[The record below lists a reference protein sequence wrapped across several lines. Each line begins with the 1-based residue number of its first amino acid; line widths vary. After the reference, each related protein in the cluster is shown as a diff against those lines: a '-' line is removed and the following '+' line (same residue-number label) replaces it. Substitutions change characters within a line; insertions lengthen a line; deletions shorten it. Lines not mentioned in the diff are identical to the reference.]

1 MVAAGLEVDDDS
13 VSFGRDDDAVGTFL
27 KALGVHN
34 GEFVENLKAMP
45 EPGSHL
51 GHFEDAGN
59 GLLHLWLG
67 NDGFVDSTTC
77 VEIADD
83 LGCFVGGTYLLHD
96 GMYVVAF
103 LLGCNIGFGWI
114 VEDGEIGQAGRAD
127 NHTRKR

>member
-13 VSFGRDDDAVGTFL
+13 VSFGRDDNAVGTFL

-45 EPGSHL
+45 EPRGYL

-59 GLLHLWLG
+59 GLLHLWFG
-67 NDGFVDSTTC
+67 NDRLVDSSTC

-83 LGCFVGGTYLLHD
+83 LGRFVGGTYLLHD
-96 GMYVVAF
+96 SMDVVAF
-103 LLGCNIGFGWI
+103 LLGCNIGFGRV
-114 VEDGEIGQAGRAD
+114 VENGEIG
-127 NHTRKR
+127 